1 MNNKALFLILFLSFF
16 VLSCSKNDDDS
27 TQKKHVLKEAS
38 NSHKIELHSNNRVAS
53 LKMSTS
59 EYKSW
64 KQNNEFGSSE
74 ASKALFQDIYKK
86 FEDDYDFIFLI
97 LNETEIPEG
106 LPAGRLLN
114 IKNDIAGIGLSIYD
128 NTNKYGSKGRLN
140 AIMELSKLN
149 YLTQGPALHELM
161 HNWGNYALQTTNNA
175 HWGFTGGSGK
185 GQLGGFEQST
195 LIENGNNSYTVNSFG
210 EVANGGNSVK
220 YNELELYLMGMI
232 PLSSVKPFDNFSEI
246 SNKSFSEGKYTFNS
260 SSRKTFDSTSIENL
274 LGKREPSYENSQKD
288 FNLLLIVLT
297 DKDLSDEEWAIV
309 DDQAA
314 EFGKKGE
321 GSNPEPYTIDGVTYQ
336 PRKTYNFWEATNGK
350 GTLTIG
356 DF

>member
-1 MNNKALFLILFLSFF
+1 
-16 VLSCSKNDDDS
+16 
-27 TQKKHVLKEAS
+27 
-38 NSHKIELHSNNRVAS
+38 
-53 LKMSTS
+53 
-59 EYKSW
+59 
-64 KQNNEFGSSE
+64 
-74 ASKALFQDIYKK
+74 
-86 FEDDYDFIFLI
+86 
-97 LNETEIPEG
+97 
-106 LPAGRLLN
+106 
-114 IKNDIAGIGLSIYD
+114 
-128 NTNKYGSKGRLN
+128 
-140 AIMELSKLN
+140 
-149 YLTQGPALHELM
+149 
-161 HNWGNYALQTTNNA
+161 
-175 HWGFTGGSGK
+175 
-185 GQLGGFEQST
+185 
-195 LIENGNNSYTVNSFG
+195 
-210 EVANGGNSVK
+210 
-220 YNELELYLMGMI
+220 MGMI

-260 SSRKTFDSTSIENL
+260 SSRKAFDSTSIENL